1 VGSQA
6 GERHNSSQRDDDE
19 PRGAASESG
28 SSASGP
34 DMSSGLPADFAQR
47 CAVLK
52 HMMHQA
58 QNRSLTLGELQAIE
72 LLVQS
77 LRELLGPDEL

>member
-1 VGSQA
+1 
-6 GERHNSSQRDDDE
+6 
-19 PRGAASESG
+19 
-28 SSASGP
+28 
-34 DMSSGLPADFAQR
+34 
-47 CAVLK
+47 VLK